1 MANLQVPK
9 ENKRVYVI
17 GDIHGRLDLLDR
29 LIADIARDAKGQ
41 EENALTVTLGDYIDR
56 GPNTRGVLD
65 RLVGHPFPGDYV
77 ALKGNHEAILQ
88 TFLDNPAILDE
99 WRRLG
104 GLETLQSF
112 DIPIAPL
119 MRGKDYVEA
128 AEQMRDALSQEQ
140 TKFLASLEMSLTI
153 GPYFLCHAGIRPAV
167 SLERQNPA
175 DLLWIRDEF
184 LTSTM
189 DFGKIVV
196 HGHTPT
202 EQPEVLPNRINIDT
216 GAYASGHLTCLILE
230 GGKRRFMTT

>member
-1 MANLQVPK
+1 MTNLQVAK

-29 LIADIARDAKGQ
+29 LIVDIARDAEGQ

-56 GPNTRGVLD
+56 GPNSRGVLD
-65 RLVGHPFPGDYV
+65 RLVGDPFPGDYV
-77 ALKGNHEAILQ
+77 ALKGNHEAVLQ
-88 TFLDNPAILDE
+88 DE

-112 DIPIAPL
+112 GIPVAPL
-119 MRGKDYVEA
+119 LRGKNYLEA
-128 AEQMRDALSQEQ
+128 AEQLRDAISPKQA
-140 TKFLASLEMSLTI
+140 KFLASLEMSLTI
-153 GPYFLCHAGIRPAV
+153 GPYFLCHAGIRPGI
-167 SLERQNPA
+167 SLAGQSPA

-230 GGKRRFMTT
+230 GDKRRFMTT

>member
-1 MANLQVPK
+1 LRAT
-9 ENKRVYVI
+9 
-17 GDIHGRLDLLDR
+17 
-29 LIADIARDAKGQ
+29 Q
-41 EENALTVTLGDYIDR
+41 EQNALTVTLGDYVDR
-56 GPNTRGVLD
+56 GPNSRGVLD

-88 TFLDNPAILDE
+88 AFLDNPAILDE

-112 DIPIAPL
+112 DIPVVPS
-119 MRGKDYVEA
+119 MKGKDYLEA
-128 AEQMRDALSQEQ
+128 AEQLRDALSQEQ

-153 GPYFLCHAGIRPAV
+153 GPYFLCPAGIRPGV
-167 SLERQNPA
+167 SLERQSPA

-184 LTSTM
+184 LNSTM

-216 GAYASGHLTCLILE
+216 GAYASGQLTCLILE
-230 GGKRRFMTT
+230 GDKRRFIMT